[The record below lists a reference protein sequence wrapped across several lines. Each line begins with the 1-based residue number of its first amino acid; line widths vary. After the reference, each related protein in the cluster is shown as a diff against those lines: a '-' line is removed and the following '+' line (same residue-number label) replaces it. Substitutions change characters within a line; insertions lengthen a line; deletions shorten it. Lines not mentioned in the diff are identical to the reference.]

1 MTNYVIGVDYGT
13 ESGRVL
19 LVDAVNGKLIASAVI
34 PYAHHVITE
43 VDERIPY
50 TLPPGTAIQDPQD
63 YVDVLTQGI
72 PQVLHKTTITKSQI
86 IGIGFDFTSSTILPV
101 DACYEPLCFQS
112 EFTKNHHAY
121 VKLWKH
127 QLSLPI
133 KDELYTIAQQQ
144 NARWFRQ
151 LGSTISEE
159 WTIPKIIETF
169 HAAPEIYDA
178 AAHFIEAGD
187 WIVGQLTRNFTK
199 NNCALGF
206 KTCWTE
212 EDGFPS
218 DYFSQ
223 VDALLGQTIEQKL
236 TAPVKK
242 IGDCAGTLT
251 ADWATRLG
259 LSEGIAVATCII
271 DAHAGVI
278 GAGVHESGTLLMVMG
293 TSTCHLMV
301 HEELHEIEG
310 ISGVVKDSIIPGL
323 YGYEAGQPAV
333 GDLFASFV
341 QTFAPQNTHEQLEQ
355 RVATLK
361 AGESGLMALD
371 WHNGTRSILSNP
383 NLSGTLIGLT
393 LQTKP
398 EEIYRAYLEAT
409 AYSARKIVDTY
420 TQAGMKID
428 RIVATG
434 GLPQRNQLLMQIY
447 ADVMNQPIIISE
459 SEYAPAIG
467 AAILAA
473 VAAKQYPTVPDAI
486 AKMAPPLEKVI
497 EPSKDAATY
506 QQLYGLYTALHD
518 YFGYQNP
525 DYMKTLKALR
535 SI

>member
-13 ESGRVL
+13 ASGRVL
-19 LVDAVNGKLIASAVI
+19 IVDVSNGEVMASAVV
-34 PYAHHVITE
+34 PYAHQVITE
-43 VDERIPY
+43 ADERIPY
-50 TLPPGTAIQDPQD
+50 TLPSGTAIQDPQD
-63 YVDVLTQGI
+63 YIDVLTQGI
-72 PQVLHKTTITKSQI
+72 PQALHKTTITQQQI
-86 IGIGFDFTSSTILPV
+86 VGIGFDFTSSTILPV
-101 DACYEPLCFQS
+101 DASYKPLCFQPT
-112 EFTKNHHAY
+112 FMNNHHAY

-133 KDELYTIAQQQ
+133 KEELYTIAQQQ
-144 NARWFRQ
+144 NASWFRQ

-159 WTIPKIIETF
+159 WAIPKIIETF
-169 HAAPEIYDA
+169 RTSPEIYHA
-178 AAHFIEAGD
+178 ATHFIEAGD
-187 WIVGQLTRNFTK
+187 WIVGQLTKNFTK

-206 KTCWTE
+206 KTFWTE

-218 DYFSQ
+218 EYFAQ
-223 VDALLGQTIEQKL
+223 VDALLGQTLEQKL

-251 ADWATRLG
+251 AEWATKLG
-259 LSEGIAVATCII
+259 LPEGIAVATCII

-278 GAGVHESGTLLMVMG
+278 GAGIHESGTLLMVMG

-301 HEELHEIEG
+301 HDELHEIKG

-341 QTFAPQNTHEQLEQ
+341 NTFSPQDTHEQLEQ
-355 RVATLK
+355 RAAALQ

-383 NLSGTLIGLT
+383 DLSGTLIGLT
-393 LQTKP
+393 LQTKT

-467 AAILAA
+467 SAILAA
-473 VAAKQYPTVPDAI
+473 VAGKHYDTVPAAI
-486 AKMAPPLEKVI
+486 TQMAPPLEKI
-497 EPSKDAATY
+497 IAPSKDADKY
-506 QQLYGLYTALHD
+506 QQLYALYTELHD
-518 YFGYQNP
+518 HFGYEKP
-525 DYMKTLKALR
+525 EFMKTLKALR
-535 SI
+535 S

>member
-1 MTNYVIGVDYGT
+1 
-13 ESGRVL
+13 
-19 LVDAVNGKLIASAVI
+19 
-34 PYAHHVITE
+34 
-43 VDERIPY
+43 
-50 TLPPGTAIQDPQD
+50 
-63 YVDVLTQGI
+63 
-72 PQVLHKTTITKSQI
+72 
-86 IGIGFDFTSSTILPV
+86 
-101 DACYEPLCFQS
+101 
-112 EFTKNHHAY
+112 
-121 VKLWKH
+121 
-127 QLSLPI
+127 
-133 KDELYTIAQQQ
+133 
-144 NARWFRQ
+144 
-151 LGSTISEE
+151 
-159 WTIPKIIETF
+159 
-169 HAAPEIYDA
+169 
-178 AAHFIEAGD
+178 
-187 WIVGQLTRNFTK
+187 
-199 NNCALGF
+199 
-206 KTCWTE
+206 
-212 EDGFPS
+212 
-218 DYFSQ
+218 
-223 VDALLGQTIEQKL
+223 
-236 TAPVKK
+236 
-242 IGDCAGTLT
+242 
-251 ADWATRLG
+251 
-259 LSEGIAVATCII
+259 
-271 DAHAGVI
+271 
-278 GAGVHESGTLLMVMG
+278 MG

-301 HEELHEIEG
+301 HDELHEIEG

-355 RVATLK
+355 RAATLK

-383 NLSGTLIGLT
+383 SLSGTLIGLT

-506 QQLYGLYTALHD
+506 QQLYELYTALHD

-535 SI
+535 SN

>member
-19 LVDAVNGKLIASAVI
+19 IVDATNGTLMASAVV
-34 PYAHHVITE
+34 PYAHQVITE

-50 TLPPGTAIQDPQD
+50 TLPPGTAVQDPQD
-63 YVDVLTQGI
+63 YLDVLTQGI
-72 PQVLHKTTITKSQI
+72 PQALHKTTISKHQI
-86 IGIGFDFTSSTILPV
+86 IAIGFDFTSSTILPV
-101 DACYEPLCFQS
+101 DEKYEPLCFS
-112 EFTKNHHAY
+112 PSFATNHHAY

-133 KDELYTIAQQQ
+133 KDELYTVAKKQ

-159 WTIPKIIETF
+159 WAIPKIIETF
-169 HAAPEIYDA
+169 RAAPDVYNA

-187 WIVGQLTRNFTK
+187 WIVGQLTKNFTK

-206 KTCWTE
+206 KTFWTE

-218 DYFSQ
+218 DYFIE
-223 VDALLGQTIEQKL
+223 VDSSFGQSIEQKV

-242 IGDCAGTLT
+242 IGDCSGTLT
-251 ADWATRLG
+251 ADWATKLG
-259 LSEGIAVATCII
+259 LAEGIAVATCII

-341 QTFAPQNTHEQLEQ
+341 HTFSPYDTHEQLEQ
-355 RVATLK
+355 RATNLH
-361 AGESGLMALD
+361 AGESGLLALD

-420 TQAGMKID
+420 TQAGMVIE

-447 ADVMNQPIIISE
+447 ADVMNQPIVISE

-473 VAAKQYPTVPDAI
+473 VAGKHYTSVPEAI
-486 AKMAPPLEKVI
+486 AQMAPPLEKVI

-506 QQLYGLYTALHD
+506 QQLYALYTELHD
-518 YFGYQNP
+518 HFGYKDPNF
-525 DYMKTLKALR
+525 MKTLKALR
-535 SI
+535 S